1 MNASLIGADLS
12 GHGVV
17 SLGMVDG
24 LSVSRRRLWQSARQR
39 RVRRVIAQ
47 PGAATP
53 VVLSAPPK
61 RRGAFFRIGCPPQS
75 MVYSLDG

>member
-47 PGAATP
+47 PGAVTP
-53 VVLSAPPK
+53 AVLSVPPK
-61 RRGAFFRIGCPPQS
+61 RRGAFFGIGCPAQS

>member
-1 MNASLIGADLS
+1 MS

-24 LSVSRRRLWQSARQR
+24 LSVSRRRLGQSARQH

-47 PGAATP
+47 PAWQR
-53 VVLSAPPK
+53 LSSSAPRPSG
-61 RRGAFFRIGCPPQS
+61 GARF
-75 MVYSLDG
+75 

>member
-1 MNASLIGADLS
+1 MNASLIDADLS

-24 LSVSRRRLWQSARQR
+24 LSVIRRRLWQSARQR

-75 MVYSLDG
+75 IVYSLDG

>member
-47 PGAATP
+47 PGAPGNQENLGYLGSSQKMENRA
-53 VVLSAPPK
+53 
-61 RRGAFFRIGCPPQS
+61 R
-75 MVYSLDG
+75 